1 MRFISFLL
9 AASVAAAAEQYTVTP
24 DIEFTRPGGISIT
37 MDAHVPPGAGPF
49 PTVILVHG
57 GGWTGGDK
65 AGKIIE
71 PLFRPLTEG
80 GFAWFSINY
89 RLAPEF
95 PYTAAVEDVESSVR
109 FLKQHAKEYKVDP
122 ERIALMGESAG
133 GHLVNLVGARNDVGI
148 AAVVCFYGPIDL
160 VEWAKRFEG
169 KPLLKSVQ
177 AVFRIET
184 LDENGLAKLRE
195 ASPATYLSR
204 KTPPFLVIHGTKD
217 EAVDYS
223 QATLTLE
230 LFKKI
235 GVPCE
240 LITVQDGIHGVMNW
254 EKDAKFQSYKPAMI
268 AWLHKTLDR
277 ASPGK

>member
-1 MRFISFLL
+1 MKIISLL
-9 AASVAAAAEQYTVTP
+9 FAVSIAAAEQYTVVP
-24 DIEFTRPGGISIT
+24 DIEFTRPAGTGIR
-37 MDAHVPPGAGPF
+37 MDAHVPPGNGPF

-57 GGWTGGDK
+57 GGWSGGDK
-65 AGKIIE
+65 AGKIVE

-95 PYTAAVEDVESSVR
+95 PYTAAVDDVESSVT
-109 FLKQHAKEYKVDP
+109 FLKLHAKEYKVDP

-133 GHLVNLVGARNDVGI
+133 GHLVNLVGARNAVGV

-160 VEWAKRFEG
+160 VEWAKRFDG
-169 KPLLKSVQ
+169 KPLPKSVQ
-177 AVFRIET
+177 GAFRIET
-184 LDENGLAKLRE
+184 LDENGVARIRE
-195 ASPATYLSR
+195 ASPARYLSR

-217 EAVDYS
+217 EAVAYS

-230 LFKKI
+230 LFNKI

-240 LITVQDGIHGVMNW
+240 LFTVQDGIHGVMNW
-254 EKDAKFQSYKPAMI
+254 EKEARFQSYKPKMI

-277 ASPGK
+277 ASPSGK